1 MNLICLYRKKYFLYF
16 QTSHINLHYSCMTIF
31 PKCSMKIRPNEKST
45 ISKTVQMQ
53 CVSIF
58 SLVSDGNI
66 DSPSVARGLR
76 YFSTQES

>member
-1 MNLICLYRKKYFLYF
+1 
-16 QTSHINLHYSCMTIF
+16 
-31 PKCSMKIRPNEKST
+31 MKIRPNEKST

-66 DSPSVARGLR
+66 DSPSVACLVSLPACCQIDNFEGL
-76 YFSTQES
+76 